1 MATAFIRTIVLYFL
15 IMVGLRLLGKR
26 QIGELEPIELVLT
39 SDLAAVPMHDFG
51 IPLLNGVIPIV
62 TLLLLSMLLSWG
74 SVRSIRLRRLIC
86 GSPTAL
92 ILDGKVQQDAMR
104 HNRFTLDELIE
115 ELRSQGVTD
124 LTSVK
129 YAVLETDGQLSVLL
143 YPDEQPAT
151 PKQLGKPVKDDTFLP
166 HIFINDGRVLGE
178 NLSLAGLPR
187 PVGDFSALAR
197 RRGQNSVHRK
207 GQCQMKRFFWI
218 PFCLLLALFGA
229 ALLNAAV
236 ADGLVTDWCA
246 ELDKLQDTAQAENW
260 DSVRD
265 DLSALHESW
274 DAHATY
280 FHIILQHDEL
290 NEVESLLA
298 RADSFAFEQDE
309 GEFRACVAELKS
321 QLLVLSE
328 MQEIS
333 IQNIL

>member
-39 SDLAAVPMHDFG
+39 LLISDLAAVPMQDFG

-62 TLLLLSMLLSWG
+62 TLLSLSMLLSWG

-166 HIFINDGRVLGE
+166 HIFINDGRVTGRKPLARGSGQRVARQKPVRAQGYRAPSE
-178 NLSLAGLPR
+178 IFLLSLDGAGKILCI
-187 PVGDFSALAR
+187 GKDSA
-197 RRGQNSVHRK
+197 K
-207 GQCQMKRFFWI
+207 
-218 PFCLLLALFGA
+218 
-229 ALLNAAV
+229 
-236 ADGLVTDWCA
+236 
-246 ELDKLQDTAQAENW
+246 
-260 DSVRD
+260 
-265 DLSALHESW
+265 
-274 DAHATY
+274 
-280 FHIILQHDEL
+280 
-290 NEVESLLA
+290 
-298 RADSFAFEQDE
+298 
-309 GEFRACVAELKS
+309 
-321 QLLVLSE
+321 
-328 MQEIS
+328 
-333 IQNIL
+333 

>member
-39 SDLAAVPMHDFG
+39 LLISDLAAVPMQDFG

-166 HIFINDGRVLGE
+166 HIFINDGRVMGE
-178 NLSLAGLPR
+178 NLS
-187 PVGDFSALAR
+187 
-197 RRGQNSVHRK
+197 
-207 GQCQMKRFFWI
+207 
-218 PFCLLLALFGA
+218 
-229 ALLNAAV
+229 
-236 ADGLVTDWCA
+236 
-246 ELDKLQDTAQAENW
+246 LDKLQDTAQAENW

-280 FHIILQHDEL
+280 FHITLQHDEL